1 MDNVKIAEICSVAHL
16 INGVVGTE
24 VLDTLGN
31 PVIDQNI
38 LHVVPE
44 LGYQV
49 KHTVLVDCRNDL
61 E

>member
-1 MDNVKIAEICSVAHL
+1 MKIAEICSVAHL

-49 KHTVLVDCRNDL
+49 KHTVLVDRRNDL

>member
-1 MDNVKIAEICSVAHL
+1 MLHIAHL

-49 KHTVLVDCRNDL
+49 KHIVLVDRRDDL
-61 E
+61 VRQEYIL

>member
-1 MDNVKIAEICSVAHL
+1 MKIAEFCSVAHL

-49 KHTVLVDCRNDL
+49 KHTVLVDRRNYL

>member
-1 MDNVKIAEICSVAHL
+1 MKTAEIFSVAHL

-49 KHTVLVDCRNDL
+49 KHTVLVDRRDDL

>member
-1 MDNVKIAEICSVAHL
+1 MKIAEIFSVAHL

-49 KHTVLVDCRNDL
+49 KHTVLVDRRDDL